1 MGGLID
7 GSADGGGADVSP
19 SAAAVLAAAP
29 AAAAAA
35 SAAEGA
41 FLDSPAE
48 AAAIHPFHSATA
60 TAAFARRLAP
70 PGVDGADPPP
80 FRRLNSSRRNASGT
94 SVIVWA
100 GFRRVGMTCV
110 YCGQRSQRGSLR
122 EDR

>member
-35 SAAEGA
+35 AAAEGA

-48 AAAIHPFHSATA
+48 GAAIHFFHSATA
-60 TAAFARRLAP
+60 TAALARRLAP
-70 PGVDGADPPP
+70 PAWTAPTPPP
-80 FRRLNSSRRNASGT
+80 F
-94 SVIVWA
+94 
-100 GFRRVGMTCV
+100 F
-110 YCGQRSQRGSLR
+110 
-122 EDR
+122 D